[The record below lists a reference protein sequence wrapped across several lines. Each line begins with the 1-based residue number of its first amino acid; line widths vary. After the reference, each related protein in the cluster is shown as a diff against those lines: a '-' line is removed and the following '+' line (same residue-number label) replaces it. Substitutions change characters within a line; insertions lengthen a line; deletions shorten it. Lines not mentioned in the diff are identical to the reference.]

1 MSLPYLLVEQ
11 AVKAGLLEDLGR
23 AGDIT
28 SEAVVPRGA
37 KAVCSLVTREQGVIA
52 GLDFAQTAFALIDP
66 AIRFDIK
73 IPDASRVA
81 PGDVIAEI
89 AGPAGGILTAER
101 VALNFLGP
109 LSGIATA
116 TSGIAD
122 AIAHTKA
129 RITCTRKTT
138 PGLRFAQKYAVRCGG
153 GANHR
158 FGLDDA
164 ILIKDNHIAIAGG
177 VVAALRAAK
186 YSAGHLVK
194 IEIEVETLAE
204 LEAVMAEGVDA
215 VLLDNMDLATLR
227 EAVKIIGGRA
237 IAEASGRI
245 SPQTAP
251 AIAETGVDLLSAGWL
266 THSAKVLDI
275 GLDFS
280 ASL

>member
-1 MSLPYLLVEQ
+1 MSLPHLLVEQ
-11 AVKAGLLEDLGR
+11 AVRAGLLEDLGR

-28 SEAVVPRGA
+28 TDAVIPKGA
-37 KAVCSLVTREQGVIA
+37 RAVCTLVSRENGVVA
-52 GLDFAQTAFALIDP
+52 GLDFARTAFALIDP
-66 AIRFDIK
+66 EIQFNVK
-73 IPDASRVA
+73 LPDAARVA
-81 PGDVIAEI
+81 ASGVIAEI
-89 AGPAGGILTAER
+89 VGPAAGILTAER

-109 LSGIATA
+109 LSGIASA
-116 TSGIAD
+116 TRGIAD

-177 VVAALRAAK
+177 IIPALRAAK
-186 YSAGHLVK
+186 VSAGHLVK

-204 LEAVMAEGVDA
+204 LSDALAEGVDA

-227 EAVKIIGGRA
+227 EAVNMIGGRA

-251 AIAETGVDLLSAGWL
+251 GIAETGVDLLSAGWL

-275 GLDFS
+275 GLDFRT
-280 ASL
+280 